1 MHIFL
6 EFIESAALILAVC
19 FMQRFIVERWKYQEI
34 QGQVL
39 SGLLFGG
46 AAVTVMS
53 LAFEV
58 APGVFFDARTVV
70 LSMGALFGGPVTAI
84 LSAAITGAYRLHLGG
99 DGAITGLSVIVSASL
114 TGLIFRHIYRN
125 RLTEIHAL
133 ALLGAGL
140 VIHLISIGW
149 FYFLP
154 LDFVTIILGKLAV
167 PYVAILTP
175 ATLTMGLLLREIE
188 KVRLF
193 DQILGESHSRFE
205 ILFASTS
212 VALLEEDVTLTLTEM
227 ERIRQAGIDDLHD
240 YLTQNPAEVDRLA
253 STVRISGANPAA
265 LRLFGVDTLNELKTG
280 IQTFFTAATRKTFIQ
295 ELEAIWQ
302 GERWFQ
308 QEIEFKTKA
317 GNIRQCVIS
326 VPLPTSPDSARHIPV
341 SILDITGQKQ
351 AERDMLEERRRLQE
365 VVWGTDAGT
374 WEWNVQTG
382 EVRFNDRWAEIIGY
396 SLEELAPTS
405 IGTWEALTHPD
416 DLKDTGERI
425 KEALARKPQTFEQE
439 VRMRHKDGQWVWV
452 LDRGKVVEW
461 TEDGSPLRMSG
472 THLDI
477 TARKNAE
484 ERLKRLS
491 DIRDVLLQ
499 CHATMHAATSEDTLF
514 AETAKLLYKARGYAL
529 VWIGIPQDDAD
540 KTVKPAAIA
549 GDETG
554 YVEGLVIHWA
564 DDELGQGPSGK
575 AIRSGEVQVTQDLAG
590 SYAFQPWAAAA
601 KAHALR
607 SSAAVP
613 VKAGNKVV
621 AVVNIY
627 SMDAEAFSDEEI
639 SLVTDFGR
647 DLGTTLHNLRLR
659 ADRRRLHQELEG
671 AAFNAV
677 RALAATLEKRD
688 PYTAGHQDKV
698 ADLAVAIGRKLG
710 WDEFRL
716 QGLRLGAIIH
726 DIGKIYVPA
735 EILNRPGKLTAGEFA
750 LIKEHPQV
758 GYDILADVTFPWPIK
773 EMIRQHHER
782 IDGSGYP
789 DGLKGSEIL
798 DEAKII
804 AVADVVEAI
813 TSHRPYRPG
822 RGLDTAL
829 AEIERG
835 RGAIYEPSIVD
846 ACLDLIRNDGYSI

>member
-1 MHIFL
+1 MDIFL

-19 FMQRFIVERWKYQEI
+19 FMQRFIVERWQYHEI

-53 LAFEV
+53 LAFEI

-70 LSMGALFGGPVTAI
+70 LSMGALFGGPVAAI
-84 LSAAITGAYRLHLGG
+84 LSATIAGAYRFHLGG
-99 DGAITGLSVIVSASL
+99 DGAITGLSVIASATL
-114 TGLIFRHIYRN
+114 IGLIFRHIYRN

-140 VIHLISIGW
+140 VIHLTSIGW

-154 LDFVTIILGKLAV
+154 LDFVTVVLGKLSV
-167 PYVAILTP
+167 PYVAILTL
-175 ATLTMGLLLREIE
+175 ATIAMGLLLREIE
-188 KVRLF
+188 KIRLF
-193 DQILGESHSRFE
+193 DQILDESRSRFE
-205 ILFASTS
+205 ILFESTS
-212 VALLEEDVTLTLTEM
+212 VALLEEDATVTLKEM
-227 ERIRQAGIDDLHD
+227 AKFRQAGIEDLQD
-240 YLTQNPAEVDRLA
+240 YLKQNPAEVDRLA

-265 LRLFGVDTLNELKTG
+265 LRLFGVDSLNELRTD
-280 IQTFFTAATRKTFIQ
+280 IQNFFTASTHETFIQ

-308 QEIEFKTKA
+308 QEIQFKTKA
-317 GNIRQCVIS
+317 GNIRQCMIS
-326 VPLPTSPDSARHIPV
+326 LPLPTSPDSARHIPV

-365 VVWGTDAGT
+365 VLWGTDVGT

-382 EVRFNDRWAEIIGY
+382 ETRFNERWAEIIGY
-396 SLEELAPTS
+396 SLAELAPIS
-405 IGTWEALTHPD
+405 IRTWEALTHPE
-416 DLKDTGERI
+416 DLKESGERI
-425 KEALARKPQTFEQE
+425 EEVFARKTQTYEQE
-439 VRMRHKDGQWVWV
+439 VRMRHKDGHWVWV

-461 TEDGSPLRMSG
+461 AEDGRPLRMSG

-499 CHATMHAATSEDTLF
+499 CYATMHAATSEDALF

-540 KTVKPAAIA
+540 KTIKPAATA
-549 GDETG
+549 GDESA
-554 YVEGLVIHWA
+554 YLEGLVIHWA

-590 SYAFQPWAAAA
+590 SYAFQPWAAVA
-601 KAHALR
+601 KAHALN
-607 SSAAVP
+607 SAVAVP
-613 VKAGNKVV
+613 IKAGDKVV

-627 SMDAEAFSDEEI
+627 STAPDAFRDEEL
-639 SLVTDFGR
+639 SLVTEFGR

-659 ADRRRLHQELEG
+659 ADRRRLHKELEG

-688 PYTAGHQDKV
+688 PYTSGHQDKV
-698 ADLAVAIGRKLG
+698 ADLSVAIGQKLG

-735 EILNRPGKLTAGEFA
+735 EILNRPGKLSAGEFA

-758 GYDILADVTFPWPIK
+758 GYDILSEVTFPWPIK
-773 EMIRQHHER
+773 EMVRQHHER

-789 DGLKGSEIL
+789 DGLKGNEIL

-835 RGAIYEPSIVD
+835 RGTIYEPSIVD
-846 ACLDLIRNDGYSI
+846 ACLDLIRNDGYSV